1 MRIVLWEWTVSLM
14 HLSCLTF
21 GFKHSFCARIVHVV
35 KYMRRCAVFFV
46 FFLFFFLW
54 WCVQTPPL
62 ALYLGRKPSWGDLV
76 SLLGLLPSKFKRRG
90 RQQEETGDRQRSSLT
105 PKIWATL
112 VRQNWQRETLYRWCQ
127 YISACVCVCVSIV
140 NCWVITLQPI
150 TGQWDTITANNSFD
164 SAKSYCAFFSA
175 PAYLFSHMRNWP
187 FKI

>member
-1 MRIVLWEWTVSLM
+1 MCSVL
-14 HLSCLTF
+14 
-21 GFKHSFCARIVHVV
+21 
-35 KYMRRCAVFFV
+35 VFF
-46 FFLFFFLW
+46 FFFFLW
-54 WCVQTPPL
+54 RCVQTPPL

-90 RQQEETGDRQRSSLT
+90 RHQEETGDRQRSSLT

-175 PAYLFSHMRNWP
+175 PAYLFSQMRNWP